1 MVIKEYIGKQ
11 ISEIDYLKCQYPQEQ
26 VIIGDEG
33 RKKFKVWTLSKS
45 STHPEN
51 AYYYL
56 TILTDEKNKI
66 VAIDKMKGS
75 QGVEQKISRFP
86 RMEELVATMKM
97 RSISKNPGDQKDIFS
112 AFYGLRIDE
121 DKLKTYC
128 YLNGG
133 RSQQKNYDEYY
144 FSNSEYWNDKE
155 LLKSFGVPSNILERW
170 QEKSIDFTVFIYVQN
185 TILAKV
191 EIFKAKENG
200 DGKMGL
206 RKSEN
211 IFPTKQE
218 EKIAKNIIRFFLA
231 KPINSHC

>member
-11 ISEIDYLKCQYPQEQ
+11 ISEIDYLKCQYPREPM
-26 VIIGDEG
+26 IIGDEG
-33 RKKFKVWTLSKS
+33 QKIFKVWALSKNI
-45 STHPEN
+45 THPEN

-56 TILTDEKNKI
+56 TIITDEKNRI

-75 QGVEQKISRFP
+75 QGDEQKISRFP
-86 RMEELVATMKM
+86 STQELVATMKM
-97 RSISKNPGDQKDIFS
+97 RSISKSPEDQKDIFS
-112 AFYGLRIDE
+112 AFYGLHIDE
-121 DKLKTYC
+121 EKLKAYC

-144 FSNSEYWNDKE
+144 LSNSEYWKDKE

-170 QEKSIDFTVFIYVQN
+170 QEKNIDFTLFIYVQN

-211 IFPTKQE
+211 VFPTKQE
-218 EKIAKNIIRFFLA
+218 EKIAKNIIQFFLA
-231 KPINSHC
+231 S